1 MNRRLLTTVAL
12 VGGIFGW
19 MTAAHATLTVTV
31 TDSVSGAITMTPT
44 TDAGSPGTLNSTGS
58 GDSGIATI
66 AVTSSGVPVQSSPN
80 LATVTLNVTTASGFV
95 GPRTLTIAVT
105 QTGITFPG
113 GAASATFTFN
123 GLIGAPGPATQTVLY
138 NVASIDS
145 HTVMSV
151 SGVTSFGPDPLTVP
165 ALTAAGDAEQFAT
178 TFTPAGQTYQGTIQ
192 FKAAVPEPA
201 SLALLGSALA
211 RLGLLGR
218 RRRKAV

>member
-58 GDSGIATI
+58 GDPGFATI
-66 AVTSSGVPVQSSPN
+66 TVTSSGVLVQSSPN
-80 LATVTLNVTTASGFV
+80 LAMASGFV
-95 GPRTLTIAVT
+95 GPRTLTVTVT

-138 NVASIDS
+138 NGASIDS
-145 HTVMSV
+145 HNVASV

-165 ALTAAGDAEQFAT
+165 ALTAAGDAE
-178 TFTPAGQTYQGTIQ
+178 TFTTAGQTYQGTIQ
-192 FKAAVPEPA
+192 FKADAPAVPEPA
-201 SLALLGSALA
+201 SLALLGSSLA
-211 RLGLLGR
+211 GFGLVGR